1 MLERGKMNLQLV
13 NQELFNDITC
23 DVWRNDNHEIFMT
36 TEQLAQCIGY
46 QTRYGIT
53 KLVQKNKYL
62 KNREFSVSA
71 KLAHGDG
78 KQYDTRVFTFEGI
91 KEILFLAP
99 KSETAR
105 KFREWTRSI
114 LNAYFKG
121 ELVKAK
127 EMAKATIT
135 RRELSTAIAES
146 PHFEKNYHVI
156 FADMLTALVTNGKY
170 KSVRGMRKALGRPNA
185 KLKQMLDSPEE
196 LQLLQTYESSITNL
210 LDLGFDRHQIKEFLT
225 KEKAQTLPTKKA

>member
-1 MLERGKMNLQLV
+1 MELQLV
-13 NQELFNDITC
+13 NQELFNGITC

-46 QTRYGIT
+46 KTKQGIVN
-53 KLVQKNKYL
+53 LVGQNKYL
-62 KNREFSVSA
+62 KNREFSVTT
-71 KLAHGDG
+71 KLVATDG
-78 KQYDTRVFTFEGI
+78 KKYDTRVFTFEGI

-105 KFREWTRSI
+105 KFREWTRSV

-135 RRELSTAIAES
+135 RRDLSTAIKES
-146 PHFEKNYHVI
+146 PHFEPNYHVI
-156 FADMLTALVTNGKY
+156 FANMLTALVTNGKY
-170 KSVRGMRKALGRPNA
+170 RSVQGMRKALGRPNA

-225 KEKAQTLPTKKA
+225 TKKAHADSLATKA

>member
-1 MLERGKMNLQLV
+1 MNLQLV
-13 NQELFNDITC
+13 NQELFNGITC

-105 KFREWTRSI
+105 KFREWTR
-114 LNAYFKG
+114 
-121 ELVKAK
+121 
-127 EMAKATIT
+127 
-135 RRELSTAIAES
+135 RELSTAISES

-210 LDLGFDRHQIKEFLT
+210 LDLGFDRQQIKAFLT
-225 KEKAQTLPTKKA
+225 KEKSLPTSKDF

>member
-1 MLERGKMNLQLV
+1 MNLIKV
-13 NQELFNDITC
+13 NQELFNGMAC

-71 KLAHGDG
+71 KLTATDG
-78 KQYDTRVFTFEGI
+78 KKYDTLLFTFEGI

-105 KFREWTRSI
+105 KFREWTRNV
-114 LNAYFKG
+114 LNAYYKG

-127 EMAKATIT
+127 EMAKATVT
-135 RRELSTAIAES
+135 RRTLTEAINES
-146 PHFEKNYHVI
+146 PHFEQKYHII
-156 FADMLTALVTNGKY
+156 FSNLLAKLVSNGKY
-170 KSVRGMRKALGRPNA
+170 NSVVGMRKALGRPKA
-185 KLKQMLDSPEE
+185 KLKQMLDSPED
-196 LQLLQTYESSITNL
+196 LQNLQKYETSITHL
-210 LDLGFDRHQIKEFLT
+210 LDLGFDYHEIAEFLT
-225 KEKAQTLPTKKA
+225 NKKAVTTTETTF

>member
-1 MLERGKMNLQLV
+1 MNLQLV
-13 NQELFNDITC
+13 NQELFNGITC

-105 KFREWTRSI
+105 KFREWTRSV

-121 ELVKAK
+121 ELVKANNMNRMK
-127 EMAKATIT
+127 SEQNKFYHTKQWRSIREIAL
-135 RRELSTAIAES
+135 RRDSYLCQYCLNHKRVKTGNIGDHIVPYEVEPENRTNLANIAIACSKCHTAKTKWEQLYYGTGAGNTL
-146 PHFEKNYHVI
+146 KRVI
-156 FADMLTALVTNGKY
+156 PIRNVK
-170 KSVRGMRKALGRPNA
+170 
-185 KLKQMLDSPEE
+185 
-196 LQLLQTYESSITNL
+196 
-210 LDLGFDRHQIKEFLT
+210 DLPDFQ
-225 KEKAQTLPTKKA
+225 KK

>member
-1 MLERGKMNLQLV
+1 MNLQLV
-13 NQELFNDITC
+13 NQELFNGITC

-105 KFREWTRSI
+105 KFREWTRSV

-121 ELVKAK
+121 ELVKAE

-135 RRELSTAIAES
+135 RRDLSTAMRPARPPTQSFLPVTAPRLTQFIS
-146 PHFEKNYHVI
+146 
-156 FADMLTALVTNGKY
+156 TALV
-170 KSVRGMRKALGRPNA
+170 S
-185 KLKQMLDSPEE
+185 
-196 LQLLQTYESSITNL
+196 
-210 LDLGFDRHQIKEFLT
+210 
-225 KEKAQTLPTKKA
+225 

>member
-1 MLERGKMNLQLV
+1 MELV
-13 NQELFNDITC
+13 KGHQELFNGQLFDI
-23 DVWRNDNHEIFMT
+23 WGNEQHEVFMT
-36 TEQLAQCIGY
+36 TEQLAQGLGY
-46 QTRYGIT
+46 KSKNNIEV
-53 KLVQKNKYL
+53 LVNRNPYL
-62 KNREFSVSA
+62 KGREFSVTYKMKA
-71 KLAHGDG
+71 TDG
-78 KQYDTRVFTFEGI
+78 KQYDTRVFTFDGI
-91 KEILFLAP
+91 QEIGMIAP
-99 KSETAR
+99 NSANAR
-105 KFREWTRSI
+105 KFREWIRTI
-114 LNAYFKG
+114 LKAYYKG

-156 FADMLTALVTNGKY
+156 FADMLVALVTNGKY

-225 KEKAQTLPTKKA
+225 KENRTTTTEAD

>member
-1 MLERGKMNLQLV
+1 
-13 NQELFNDITC
+13 
-23 DVWRNDNHEIFMT
+23 
-36 TEQLAQCIGY
+36 
-46 QTRYGIT
+46 
-53 KLVQKNKYL
+53 
-62 KNREFSVSA
+62 
-71 KLAHGDG
+71 
-78 KQYDTRVFTFEGI
+78 
-91 KEILFLAP
+91 
-99 KSETAR
+99 ETAR
-105 KFREWTRSI
+105 KFREWTRSV

-135 RRELSTAIAES
+135 RRELSTAISES

-210 LDLGFDRHQIKEFLT
+210 LDLGFDRQQIKAFLT
-225 KEKAQTLPTKKA
+225 KEKSLPRPNEKD

>member
-1 MLERGKMNLQLV
+1 MNLQLV
-13 NQELFNDITC
+13 NQELFNGITC

-99 KSETAR
+99 KSEMAR
-105 KFREWTRSI
+105 KFREWTRSV
-114 LNAYFKG
+114 LNTYFKG

-135 RRELSTAIAES
+135 RRDLSTAIKES
-146 PHFEKNYHVI
+146 PHFEPNYHVI
-156 FADMLTALVTNGKY
+156 FANMLTALVTNGKY
-170 KSVRGMRKALGRPNA
+170 KSVQGMRKALGRPNA

-225 KEKAQTLPTKKA
+225 KEKSLPLPNEKD

>member
-1 MLERGKMNLQLV
+1 MNLQLV
-13 NQELFNDITC
+13 NQELFNGITC

-105 KFREWTRSI
+105 KFREWTRSV

-127 EMAKATIT
+127 EMAKATVT
-135 RRELSTAIAES
+135 RRTMTEAINES
-146 PHFEKNYHVI
+146 PHFEQKNHII
-156 FADMLTALVTNGKY
+156 FANLLAKLVSNGKY
-170 KSVRGMRKALGRPNA
+170 NSVVGMRKALGRPNA

-225 KEKAQTLPTKKA
+225 KEKVPTDQSKDF

>member
-1 MLERGKMNLQLV
+1 MNLQLV
-13 NQELFNDITC
+13 NQELFNGITC

-105 KFREWTRSI
+105 KFREWTRSV
-114 LNAYFKG
+114 LKAYFKG

-135 RRELSTAIAES
+135 RIYL
-146 PHFEKNYHVI
+146 
-156 FADMLTALVTNGKY
+156 
-170 KSVRGMRKALGRPNA
+170 
-185 KLKQMLDSPEE
+185 
-196 LQLLQTYESSITNL
+196 
-210 LDLGFDRHQIKEFLT
+210 
-225 KEKAQTLPTKKA
+225 

>member
-1 MLERGKMNLQLV
+1 MNLQLV
-13 NQELFNDITC
+13 NQELFNGITC

-46 QTRYGIT
+46 KTKQGIVN
-53 KLVQKNKYL
+53 LVGQNKYL
-62 KNREFSVSA
+62 KNREFSVTT
-71 KLAHGDG
+71 KLVATDG
-78 KQYDTRVFTFEGI
+78 KKYDTRVFTFEGI

-105 KFREWTRSI
+105 KFREWTRSV

-135 RRELSTAIAES
+135 RRDLSTAIKES
-146 PHFEKNYHVI
+146 PHFEPNYHVI
-156 FADMLTALVTNGKY
+156 FANMLTALVTNGEY
-170 KSVRGMRKALGRPNA
+170 KSVQGMRKALGRPNA
-185 KLKQMLDSPEE
+185 KLKQMLDCPEE
-196 LQLLQTYESSITNL
+196 LQILQTYESSITNL
-210 LDLGFDRHQIKEFLT
+210 LDLGFDRHQIKAFLT
-225 KEKAQTLPTKKA
+225 KEKAQPLPTKKA

>member
-1 MLERGKMNLQLV
+1 MNLQLV
-13 NQELFNDITC
+13 NQELFNGITC

-105 KFREWTRSI
+105 KFREWTR
-114 LNAYFKG
+114 
-121 ELVKAK
+121 
-127 EMAKATIT
+127 
-135 RRELSTAIAES
+135 RELSTAISES

-185 KLKQMLDSPEE
+185 KLKQMLDSPKE

-210 LDLGFDRHQIKEFLT
+210 LDLGFDRHQIKVFLT
-225 KEKAQTLPTKKA
+225 KEKVPTDQSKDF